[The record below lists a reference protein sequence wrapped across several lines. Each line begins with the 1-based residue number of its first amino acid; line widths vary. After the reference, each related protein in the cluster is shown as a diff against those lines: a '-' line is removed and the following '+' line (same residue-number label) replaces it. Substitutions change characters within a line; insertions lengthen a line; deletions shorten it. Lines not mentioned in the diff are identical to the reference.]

1 MDVLTISKQYA
12 NFRAGLPSGQN
23 IIPGSTTTVAGN
35 LAVNGFLAGQ
45 NLLIGSSSHNLNSST
60 GIVQLNGTL
69 SGTILQLLNITIP
82 VSDFAALDVTV
93 GTSLDV
99 YANISHRWWL
109 GSFTAP
115 QPVQDPKQNKTVA
128 ITRDGREILLDF
140 VPRLPSTVEEA
151 GREIAKPVSFRNFRR
166 GALSRKKH
174 PLSGKNTGTRT
185 FSGRS
190 TGSSYSYELHMYL
203 SDTSVRVAVV

>member
-1 MDVLTISKQYA
+1 M
-12 NFRAGLPSGQN
+12 
-23 IIPGSTTTVAGN
+23 
-35 LAVNGFLAGQ
+35 
-45 NLLIGSSSHNLNSST
+45 LIGSSSHNLNSST

-128 ITRDGREILLDF
+128 ITRDGGEMRLEF

-151 GREIAKPVSFRNFRR
+151 GRESPSRKTPSRSETSDV
-166 GALSRKKH
+166 ALSREKKH

-203 SDTSVRVAVV
+203 SDTLGASSSGIGQQDWVSSSQRKSITRLYYSST